1 MASLMLPLKL
11 DIAITHIRG
20 RARQTI
26 VSVLGVSLG
35 VGFSVAMAALMQG
48 SQDEF
53 VSSLIN
59 AMPHVHITDEYRNP
73 PEQPAERVFDA
84 VAFSGLRAKE
94 DTRGILNPTAARAA
108 LRAIVPGH
116 LTATL
121 TVQGVA
127 RYAGAES
134 GLTITGIIPVEE
146 KRISSISEDMR
157 QGHLED
163 LGGNPFGIVIGD
175 KLARKLGAQ
184 MGDQIE
190 IASSA
195 GLSRR
200 FRIVGLFHTGVTVQ
214 DNATGLINLKAA
226 QILAERTNAVN
237 EIRIRLADAHQ
248 SNRIAAQAE
257 RLVGYK
263 AVSWQEAN
271 EALLEAFFVRNV
283 IMFTV
288 VGAILL
294 VAGFGIFN
302 IVSII
307 THEKSRDIAI
317 LKSLGFAEGDMR
329 QIFLLEG
336 LVMGVVGAILG
347 WALGYGLTVA
357 LSQVKFELE
366 QATEVTSLPV
376 VYELIHYAI
385 AGSIAICAAA
395 IAGYLPARKASRVNP
410 VDIIRGAS

>member
-1 MASLMLPLKL
+1 
-11 DIAITHIRG
+11 
-20 RARQTI
+20 
-26 VSVLGVSLG
+26 
-35 VGFSVAMAALMQG
+35 
-48 SQDEF
+48 
-53 VSSLIN
+53 
-59 AMPHVHITDEYRNP
+59 
-73 PEQPAERVFDA
+73 
-84 VAFSGLRAKE
+84 
-94 DTRGILNPTAARAA
+94 
-108 LRAIVPGH
+108 
-116 LTATL
+116 
-121 TVQGVA
+121 
-127 RYAGAES
+127 
-134 GLTITGIIPVEE
+134 
-146 KRISSISEDMR
+146 
-157 QGHLED
+157 
-163 LGGNPFGIVIGD
+163 
-175 KLARKLGAQ
+175 

>member
-1 MASLMLPLKL
+1 MMLPLKL
-11 DIAITHIRG
+11 DIAVTHIAG

-26 VSVLGVSLG
+26 ISVLGVSLG

-53 VSSLIN
+53 VTSLID
-59 AMPHVHITDEYRNP
+59 ALPHVHVTDEFREP
-73 PEQPAERVFDA
+73 PRQPAENVFDA

-108 LRAIVPGH
+108 LRAIVPGE

-121 TVQGVA
+121 TIQGVA
-127 RYAGAES
+127 RYAGAEA
-134 GLTITGIIPVEE
+134 GIALTGIIPAEE
-146 KRISSISEDMR
+146 RRVSSLWQDIR
-157 QGHLED
+157 QGRIED
-163 LGGNPFGIVIGD
+163 LGGTPFGIIIGE

-190 IASSA
+190 VASSA
-195 GLSRR
+195 GVSRQ
-200 FRIVGLFHTGVTVQ
+200 FRIVALFHSGVTAQ
-214 DNATGLINLKAA
+214 DNGTGLVNLKAA

-237 EIRIRLADAHQ
+237 EIRVRLSNPHVAD
-248 SNRIAAQAE
+248 RIAKQAE
-257 RLVGYK
+257 RLIGYK
-263 AVSWQEAN
+263 AVSWQESN

-288 VGAILL
+288 VGAILV

-317 LKSLGFAEGDMR
+317 LKSLGFAEADMR

-336 LVMGVVGAILG
+336 LVMGVTGAIIG
-347 WALGYGLTVA
+347 WALGYGLTTA

-366 QATEVTSLPV
+366 QATEITSLPV
-376 VYELIHYAI
+376 VFDPLHYAI
-385 AGSIAICAAA
+385 AGALAVFAAS
-395 IAGYLPARKASRVNP
+395 IAGYLPARRASRLNP